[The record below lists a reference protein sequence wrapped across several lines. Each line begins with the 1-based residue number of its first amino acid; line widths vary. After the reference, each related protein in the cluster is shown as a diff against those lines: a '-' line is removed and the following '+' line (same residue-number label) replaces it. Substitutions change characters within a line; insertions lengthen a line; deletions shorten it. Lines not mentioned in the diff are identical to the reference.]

1 MARLPEVVALELRYY
16 AGFGALGVNSVK
28 AMQQSEWTQYITRYI
43 RHLFLAMVCSGMQFT
58 VSHESY
64 LYASV

>member
-16 AGFGALGVNSVK
+16 AGFGALGVK
-28 AMQQSEWTQYITRYI
+28 AMQQSEWTQSITRYI

>member
-1 MARLPEVVALELRYY
+1 MALELRCY
-16 AGFGALGVNSVK
+16 AGFWALGVK
-28 AMQQSEWTQYITRYI
+28 AMQQSEWTQSITRYI

>member
-1 MARLPEVVALELRYY
+1 MALEMKYY
-16 AGFGALGVNSVK
+16 AGFGAHGVK